1 VVDGVKGLFG
11 KLFKKEFDQII
22 REKMGEFKQAIIL
35 RTDLGMGKGKMVA
48 QGAHA
53 SLHAFQKT
61 VEKNKEIAYA
71 WEEEGCRKIVLRAA
85 SERELMTLFEKA
97 KKIGLPV
104 TYIRDAGATQL
115 EAGTITALGIGP
127 WKSEEIDEV
136 TKHLKLL

>member
-1 VVDGVKGLFG
+1 MFNKQFDNII
-11 KLFKKEFDQII
+11 KEKI
-22 REKMGEFKQAIIL
+22 GEFKQAIIL

-61 VEKNKEIAYA
+61 VEKSKEIAYA

-97 KKIGLPV
+97 KKTGLPV

>member
-1 VVDGVKGLFG
+1 MASGVGGLLG
-11 KLFKKEFDQII
+11 KMFNKQFDNII
-22 REKMGEFKQAIIL
+22 REKIGEFKQAIIL

-97 KKIGLPV
+97 KKAGLPV